1 MENITTTLIGNGYSE
16 VEAKIV
22 AEKLSNL
29 TGLFKDAAAAWLSTT
44 EETEISSHGYST
56 KSLMKRHPR
65 MTYPA
70 ALLTIDWLEREPEK
84 AKPIIEKGIR

>member
-1 MENITTTLIGNGYSE
+1 MENIITLIENGYSE
-16 VEAKIV
+16 KEAKIV
-22 AEKLSNL
+22 AEKLSLL
-29 TGLFKDAAAAWLSTT
+29 TGAFKEAATVWLNTT

-56 KSLMKRHPR
+56 KSLMKRHPK

-84 AKPIIEKGIR
+84 AKSAIEKGIR